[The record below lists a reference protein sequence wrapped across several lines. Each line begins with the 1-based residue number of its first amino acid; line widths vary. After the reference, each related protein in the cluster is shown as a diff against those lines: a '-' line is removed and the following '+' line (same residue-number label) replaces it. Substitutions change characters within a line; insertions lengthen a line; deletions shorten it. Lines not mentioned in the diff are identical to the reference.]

1 MPNQKLD
8 YKPQTIA
15 GHYCYQEPRLTAIE
29 TKLENKK
36 EHIKEVDE
44 DYYHLRDKL
53 ETISENVVKLTTILE
68 EAQKKEE
75 TNEDKLD
82 HLKTEIANLKSD
94 IAQSDTKI
102 EKTNASLDT
111 IKWLIPVACAVLTV
125 ILNYFI

>member
-1 MPNQKLD
+1 MDKVVEEHNCINENRIVALE
-8 YKPQTIA
+8 T
-15 GHYCYQEPRLTAIE
+15 RL
-29 TKLENKK
+29 NHKK
-36 EHIKEVDE
+36 EDINEMHS